1 MRLLAALLT
10 AALTLPAAAQ
20 VKVERGTDDPSSVS
34 WGPDPKA
41 AVEKVFKRLLEH
53 SGYDAPAWLKKEN
66 RGPTQLVYVD
76 KHHAIEGS
84 PAVALAAGVG
94 PNKQHHAVVAAT
106 YGLLDIVRTDDE
118 MAAILGHEVS
128 HLVLEHPQKM
138 LAERMKAFDEW
149 SARQD
154 WDAFPSNDAA
164 LSAFTREHK
173 GRFEKTQRAL
183 EAEADQY
190 GQELAGLAGYDMKAA
205 GEAMLHAKDWL
216 WAMDAAETPT
226 HDPLKERA
234 ARLKRMA
241 AQHEALSPART
252 AQLARLGRWGSRTA
266 PPFRPSP
273 AGGQASAGNGD
284 CVIGWG
290 TAIAISDYP

>member
-1 MRLLAALLT
+1 MLSLALA
-10 AALTLPAAAQ
+10 LPAAAQ
-20 VKVERGTDDPSSVS
+20 VKVERGTDDPQSTY

-41 AVEKVFKRLLEH
+41 AVETVFKRLLDH
-53 SGYDAPAWLKKEN
+53 SGYDSPQWLKKEN
-66 RGPTQLVYVD
+66 RGPTQLVYTD
-76 KHHAIEGS
+76 KTHAIEGS

-94 PNKQHHAVVAAT
+94 PNKQHHAIVAAT
-106 YGLLDIVRTDDE
+106 YGLLDIVRSEDE

-164 LSAFTREHK
+164 LAAFTRENK
-173 GRFEKTQRAL
+173 ARFERTQRGL

-216 WAMDAAETPT
+216 WAMDAKETAT

-234 ARLKRMA
+234 ARLKRLA
-241 AQHEALSPART
+241 AQHEALGNNPVTQAD
-252 AQLARLGRWGSRTA
+252 LLGK
-266 PPFRPSP
+266 
-273 AGGQASAGNGD
+273 Q
-284 CVIGWG
+284 
-290 TAIAISDYP
+290 